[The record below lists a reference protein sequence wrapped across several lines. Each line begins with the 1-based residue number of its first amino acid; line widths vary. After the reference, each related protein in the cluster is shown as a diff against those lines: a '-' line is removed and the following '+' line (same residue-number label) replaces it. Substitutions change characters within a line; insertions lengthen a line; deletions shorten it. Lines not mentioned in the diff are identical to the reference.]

1 MRCLVYT
8 TFLHASLQVTVTT
21 KPKEYSTTPAVH
33 LLHCFVLPTS
43 RKLDYYQHSLRKHQ
57 LHTHSLH
64 SIISIAHLVVA
75 MAKFEE
81 LSRVELIIEYTDI
94 IQRWHRPGDLN
105 DQALFVASL
114 AIVSTGLVPLSL
126 EY

>member
-1 MRCLVYT
+1 
-8 TFLHASLQVTVTT
+8 
-21 KPKEYSTTPAVH
+21 
-33 LLHCFVLPTS
+33 
-43 RKLDYYQHSLRKHQ
+43 
-57 LHTHSLH
+57 
-64 SIISIAHLVVA
+64 

-114 AIVSTGLVPLSL
+114 AIVSTGLLPLEL
-126 EY
+126 GY